1 MRVTAGPIDNPAP
14 PTPEPKYNRGLMK
27 ILIGGD
33 HAGFPLKE
41 HLIRFLKAAGYE
53 IEDIGA
59 FQVDPEDDYPD
70 FSLAVAE
77 GVAGGRAD
85 RGIIACGSG
94 VGASIAANKAKGARA
109 ALCHDT
115 YTAAQGVEHD
125 AMNVLCLGGRV
136 IGVTTAEKIVEAFLK
151 ANYSAEE
158 RHARRLAKITAA
170 EQRL

>member
-1 MRVTAGPIDNPAP
+1 
-14 PTPEPKYNRGLMK
+14 MK

-41 HLIRFLKAAGYE
+41 HLIQFLKAAGYE

-59 FQVDPEDDYPD
+59 FEEDPADDYPD
-70 FSLAVAE
+70 FALAVAE

-94 VGASIAANKAKGARA
+94 VGASIAANKVKGARA
-109 ALCHDT
+109 CLCHDT

-125 AMNVLCLGGRV
+125 AMNVLCIGGRV
-136 IGVTTAEKIVEAFLK
+136 IGITTAEKVVEAFLT
-151 ANYSAEE
+151 ANYSGEE
-158 RHARRLAKITAA
+158 RHNRLLAKVTAA
-170 EQRL
+170 EQRF

>member
-1 MRVTAGPIDNPAP
+1 
-14 PTPEPKYNRGLMK
+14 MK

-33 HAGFPLKE
+33 HAGFPLKQ
-41 HLIRFLKAAGYE
+41 HLLEFLTARGYE
-53 IEDIGA
+53 VQDVGA
-59 FQVDPEDDYPD
+59 YEVDAADDYPD

-77 GVAGGRAD
+77 GVAAGRAE

-94 VGASIAANKAKGARA
+94 VGASIAANKVKGARA

-136 IGVTTAEKIVEAFLK
+136 IGVTTAEKVVEAFLG
-151 ANYSAEE
+151 ATFSAEE
-158 RHARRLAKITAA
+158 RHKRRLGKILDA
-170 EQRL
+170 ERRF